1 MPRNSMNPIDQH
13 VGSRVRMRR
22 MMLKMS
28 QEKLGDGL
36 GISFQQVQKY
46 EKGTNRI
53 GASRLQQIS
62 EALRVPP
69 EFFFEDA
76 PLPDLPAAQTS
87 KKATASLNPI
97 MEFMSTKEGLALAAA
112 FMRIG
117 NVQVRR
123 RIVDLVEEIV
133 GGEH

>member
-1 MPRNSMNPIDQH
+1 MNPIDQH
-13 VGSRVRMRR
+13 VGKRVRMRR

-28 QEKLGDGL
+28 QEKLGDAIGL
-36 GISFQQVQKY
+36 TFQQVQKY

-53 GASRLQQIS
+53 GASRLQRIS
-62 EALRVPP
+62 EVLQVPP

-76 PLPDLPAAQTS
+76 PLPDLPAAQGA

-97 MEFMSTKEGLALAAA
+97 MEFMSTKEGLALAEA

-133 GGEH
+133 GRELH

>member
-1 MPRNSMNPIDQH
+1 
-13 VGSRVRMRR
+13 MRI
-22 MMLKMS
+22 
-28 QEKLGDGL
+28 GL
-36 GISFQQVQKY
+36 TFQQVQKY

-53 GASRLQQIS
+53 GASRLQRIS
-62 EALRVPP
+62 EVLQVPP

-76 PLPDLPAAQTS
+76 PLPDLPAAQGA

-97 MEFMSTKEGLALAAA
+97 MEFMSTKEGLALAEA

-133 GGEH
+133 GRELQGTSKNSDLREFVRV